1 MYLRYL
7 DILLDVDCPIRHHEF
22 RTVFT
27 SLASTP
33 IGINATTDF
42 LQKKINQT
50 LSKMWKGEQ
59 MVMLMYKTLSAKV
72 ATAKEMNEVMI
83 KINFNY

>member
-7 DILLDVDCPIRHHEF
+7 DLLLEDNCLIRHHEYK
-22 RTVFT
+22 TVFS

-33 IGINATTDF
+33 VGINVTIEF
-42 LQKKINQT
+42 LQNKINQT

-59 MVMLMYKTLSAKV
+59 MVMLMYKTLSANV
-72 ATAKEMNEVMI
+72 ATGKEINEVTN
-83 KINFNY
+83 KIHFNN